1 MSKLLQEAQYDK
13 FFPSEVVDILKS
25 KSAES
30 RKKLLGSEQ
39 LIQVMLKTGN
49 LLGEISEIE
58 SNYIPEL
65 ESLAVQLVEEA
76 YPIIQDQNIKII
88 AKIGGKPS
96 EMGCKNCKLKPV
108 SDVEMPEDE
117 KRRIINGI
125 TQGSSIRGAY
135 AVNLFGDYLEAI
147 DDSLLQKYNELLNAA
162 FGIYDDEQAI
172 AMLLAMLAQQQKLEG
187 GESEGGYDE
196 ETDQLVIKAWGL
208 NFAFLVHE
216 IIKGLYEI
224 ISLHGFGTDKEKNQQ
239 IVDKVDKLE
248 NEPDDLRFGKFI
260 YDAINKLFVESKYT
274 DQRIKEY
281 LFTEIYKLETPEFKS
296 FIENLIK
303 NKLTSS
309 QIKWVNDAMD
319 SIQSDLTKDDTGL
332 TGLDEQFTRMQKLA
346 GVISEEEPI
355 SSNKYNLIQKILDKL
370 LKTGEL
376 VEDTYVVDFD
386 EMGDAWGEIFKIN
399 YGHTYNDNDDKDN
412 GLFAEIQ
419 DDAYATLEYKLF
431 KKYGKKIKL
440 ELEY

>member
-1 MSKLLQEAQYDK
+1 
-13 FFPSEVVDILKS
+13 
-25 KSAES
+25 
-30 RKKLLGSEQ
+30 
-39 LIQVMLKTGN
+39 
-49 LLGEISEIE
+49 
-58 SNYIPEL
+58 
-65 ESLAVQLVEEA
+65 
-76 YPIIQDQNIKII
+76 
-88 AKIGGKPS
+88 
-96 EMGCKNCKLKPV
+96 
-108 SDVEMPEDE
+108 
-117 KRRIINGI
+117 
-125 TQGSSIRGAY
+125 
-135 AVNLFGDYLEAI
+135 
-147 DDSLLQKYNELLNAA
+147 
-162 FGIYDDEQAI
+162 
-172 AMLLAMLAQQQKLEG
+172 MLLAMLAQQQKLEG

-239 IVDKVDKLE
+239 IVNKVDTLA

-281 LFTEIYKLETPEFKS
+281 LFTEIYKLENPEFKS

-346 GVISEEEPI
+346 GVIFEEEPV
-355 SSNKYNLIQKILDKL
+355 SSRINMNNIPEGWSNNTKEDLKNWEDEDTKLFGGKLIASYSAPMEGWDENHEDEIKILKTENGYKL
-370 LKTGEL
+370 DIYVPFGSYEEDLPEFKNIREAFNKA
-376 VEDTYVVDFD
+376 VEIM
-386 EMGDAWGEIFKIN
+386 EAFK
-399 YGHTYNDNDDKDN
+399 NDWDN
-412 GLFAEIQ
+412 G
-419 DDAYATLEYKLF
+419 DY
-431 KKYGKKIKL
+431 
-440 ELEY
+440 